1 MKNEKLITVGSWLPL
16 FVGFYN
22 TISGGET
29 KMQEY
34 DFEDLQEQVDEKLDE
49 NADKITIDS
58 DNIWKYF
65 DQEGEAGRDYA
76 EKFTDEFFREF
87 KEKLAE
93 IGVMN
98 VEFEELISPKQYNY
112 SNDSINAKF
121 TLDVEKFKNWY
132 GQERQTEEFEQ
143 MLKDDYTSYDG
154 FMSFYSSENDSSWN
168 PDEVATDSHKLG
180 KIIEHYLRNENR
192 YLEIEFYAMEYF
204 NYDEFWEKINPVI
217 EQHNAIG
224 DARKRAMRKRQKRVL
239 QN

>member
-16 FVGFYN
+16 FAGFYN

-29 KMQEY
+29 EMQEY
-34 DFEDLQEQVDEKLDE
+34 DFEYLQELVDEKLNE
-49 NADKITIDS
+49 NTDKITIDS
-58 DNIWKYF
+58 DNTWEYF
-65 DQEGEAGRDYA
+65 DQEGEAHRDYA

-112 SNDSINAKF
+112 SNDSIDAKF

-143 MLKDDYTSYDG
+143 MLKDDYTSCDG
-154 FMSFYSSENDSSWN
+154 FISSYSNKNDSSWN

-180 KIIEHYLRNENR
+180 KIIEYYLRNENGH
-192 YLEIEFYAMEYF
+192 LDIEFYAMEYF
-204 NYDEFWEKINPVI
+204 DYDEFWKKINPII
-217 EQHNAIG
+217 EQKNAIG
-224 DARKRAMRKRQKRVL
+224 DSRKRLARKKNAKY
-239 QN
+239 